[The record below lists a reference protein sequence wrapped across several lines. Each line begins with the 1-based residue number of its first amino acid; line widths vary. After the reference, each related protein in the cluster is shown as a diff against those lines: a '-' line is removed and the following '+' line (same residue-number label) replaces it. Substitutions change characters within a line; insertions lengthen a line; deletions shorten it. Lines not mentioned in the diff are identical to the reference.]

1 MEIKGRGR
9 DRVREMLLEEV
20 KHKRSAKRKITS
32 KIRFLREGEG
42 MKQIIMVLT
51 LANWTKPRTS
61 FQLLKLLQVLAL
73 LSDETA

>member
-20 KHKRSAKRKITS
+20 KLKRLAKRKITS
-32 KIRFLREGEG
+32 KVRFLREGEG

-51 LANWTKPRTS
+51 
-61 FQLLKLLQVLAL
+61 
-73 LSDETA
+73 

>member
-1 MEIKGRGR
+1 MEIKRRGR

-20 KHKRSAKRKITS
+20 KHKRLAKRKITS
-32 KIRFLREGEG
+32 KVRFLREGEG